1 MTLTAQ
7 GFTQDSPTAIRT
19 DLTNQALADVE
30 GFTSF
35 PTELRTNLIDEAV
48 IVEMKIQDQ
57 INSLMNG
64 IGPDFANDQMFKQ
77 YGCSFGLTMKGFQY
91 AQATLRFSGTAGTV
105 VPKGTRARN
114 VANTVTLAATAQGII
129 GSTGTVDL
137 LCESASEVIVDIPA
151 TSITV
156 MVDAI
161 AGVTVTNPNAGTSG
175 IPAETIEQFKA
186 RVYNEVQSSRYGGIT
201 RAYSLLNQI
210 DGVESRLIHFR
221 VMEKLVTVE
230 STTKAYQGIEC
241 VVGGGDDNL
250 VAGAL
255 FESFLQTKNLLSDPS
270 NDETARTVSVDV
282 SLYGSTFP
290 VTYTRPKQLSGALTI
305 TLPIK
310 GVTTTN
316 AIMEGVL
323 KPVFENYFDTNKVG
337 QAISAAT
344 MDNLIYA
351 TLSDSGIDTANIGEI
366 VYAFT
371 LDSVPTP
378 MDSGFLPIEFDQ
390 YINLVTFVVNVSA

>member
-7 GFTQDSPTAIRT
+7 GFTQDSPTQIRT

-64 IGPDFANDQMFKQ
+64 IGPDFSNDQMFKQ
-77 YGCSFGLTMKGFQY
+77 YGCSFGLTMKDFQY

-105 VPKGTRARN
+105 IPKGTRARN

-161 AGVTVTNPNAGTSG
+161 SGVTVTNPNAGTSG

-201 RAYSLLNQI
+201 RAYSLLNLI

-221 VMEKLVTVE
+221 TMEKIVTG
-230 STTKAYQGIEC
+230 TPDKYYQGIEC
-241 VVGGGDDNL
+241 VVGGGDDNV

-255 FESFLQTKNLLSDPS
+255 FESFLQTKNLLSNPS
-270 NDETARTVSVDV
+270 NSETARTVSVDV

-290 VTYTRPKQLSGALTI
+290 VTYTRPKQITGALTI
-305 TLPIK
+305 AMSID

-323 KPVFENYFDTNKVG
+323 KPVFENYFDTINVG
-337 QAISAAT
+337 QAVSEAS
-344 MDNLIYA
+344 MNQLIYG
-351 TLSDSGIDTANIGEI
+351 TLADSGIPTANIGTIE
-366 VYAFT
+366 YSFT

-378 MDSGFLPIEFDQ
+378 VEGGYLPLDFDQ
-390 YINLVTFVVNVSA
+390 YINLTTFTVSVT

>member
-48 IVEMKIQDQ
+48 IIEMKIQDQ

-77 YGCSFGLTMKGFQY
+77 FGCSFGLTMKDFQY
-91 AQATLRFSGTAGTV
+91 AQATLRFSGTAGTII
-105 VPKGTRARN
+105 PKGTRARN
-114 VANTVTLAATAQGII
+114 VANTVTLAATTQGII

-137 LCESASEVIVDIPA
+137 LCESSSEVIVDIPA
-151 TSITV
+151 TTITV

-161 AGVTVTNPNAGTSG
+161 SGVTVTNPNAGTSG
-175 IPAETIEQFKA
+175 IPAETIEQFKT
-186 RVYNEVQSSRYGGIT
+186 RYYNEVQSPRYGGIT

-221 VMEKLVTVE
+221 TMEKIVTG
-230 STTKAYQGIEC
+230 TPDKYYQGIEC
-241 VVGGGDDNL
+241 VVGGGDDNA

-255 FESFLQTKNLLSDPS
+255 FESFLQTKNLLSNPS
-270 NDETARTVSVDV
+270 NSETARTVAVDV

-290 VTYTRPKQLSGALTI
+290 VQFTRPKQITGALSI
-305 TLPIK
+305 AMSID

-323 KPVFENYFDTNKVG
+323 KPVFENYFDTIMVG
-337 QAISAAT
+337 QAVSEAS
-344 MDNLIYA
+344 MNQLIYT
-351 TLSDSGIDTANIGEI
+351 TLKDSGIETANIGVI
-366 VYAFT
+366 AYTFT

-378 MDSGFLPIEFDQ
+378 IEGGYLPLEFDQ
-390 YINLVTFVVNVSA
+390 YINLASFTVNVT

>member
-7 GFTQDSPTAIRT
+7 GFTQDSPTTIRT
-19 DLTNQALADVE
+19 DLTNQALAEVE

-35 PTELRTNLIDEAV
+35 PTELRTNLIDESV
-48 IVEMKIQDQ
+48 IIEMYFQDM

-64 IGPDFANDQMFKQ
+64 IGPDFSNDQMFKQ
-77 YGCSFGLTMKGFQY
+77 YGCSFGLTMKDFQY
-91 AQATLRFSGTAGTV
+91 AQATLRFSGTAGTII
-105 VPKGTRARN
+105 PKGTRARN

-129 GSTGTVDL
+129 GSTGTVDI
-137 LCESASEVIVDIPA
+137 LCESSSEVIVDIPA
-151 TSITV
+151 TTITV

-161 AGVTVTNPNAGTSG
+161 SGVTVTNPNAGTSG

-186 RVYNEVQSSRYGGIT
+186 RVYNEVQSPRYGGIT

-221 VMEKLVTVE
+221 TMEKIVTG
-230 STTKAYQGIEC
+230 TPDKYYQGIEC

-255 FESFLQTKNLLSDPS
+255 FESFLQTKNLLSSPS
-270 NDETARTVSVDV
+270 NTETARTVSVDV
-282 SLYGSTFP
+282 PLYGSTFP
-290 VTYTRPKQLSGALTI
+290 VTFTRPKQLTGALTI

-310 GVTTTN
+310 GVTTTS

-337 QAISAAT
+337 QAVSAAT
-344 MDNLIYA
+344 MDSLIYE
-351 TLSDSGIDTANIGEI
+351 TLLASGIETANIGEI
-366 VYAFT
+366 AYAFT

-390 YINLVTFVVNVSA
+390 YINLASFTVNVSA

>member
-7 GFTQDSPTAIRT
+7 GFTQDSPTQIRT

-48 IVEMKIQDQ
+48 IIEMKIQDQ

-77 YGCSFGLTMKGFQY
+77 FGCSFGLTMKDFQY
-91 AQATLRFSGTAGTV
+91 AQATLRFSGTAGTII
-105 VPKGTRARN
+105 PKGTRARN

-129 GSTGTVDL
+129 GSTGTADL
-137 LCESASEVIVDIPA
+137 LCESASEVIVDIPSA
-151 TSITV
+151 SITV

-161 AGVTVTNPNAGTSG
+161 SGVTVTNPNAGTSG
-175 IPAETIEQFKA
+175 IPAETIEQFKT
-186 RVYNEVQSSRYGGIT
+186 RYYNEVQSARYGGIT

-221 VMEKLVTVE
+221 TMEKIVD
-230 STTKAYQGIEC
+230 TKYYQGIEC
-241 VVGGGDDNL
+241 VVGGGDDYI
-250 VAGAL
+250 VAGSL
-255 FESFLQTKNLLSDPS
+255 FESFLQTKNLLSSPS
-270 NDETARTVSVDV
+270 NSETARTVAVDV
-282 SLYGSTFP
+282 SMYGSTFP
-290 VTYTRPKQLSGALTI
+290 VTFTRPKQITGALSI
-305 TLPIK
+305 AMSIE
-310 GVTTTN
+310 GITTTN

-323 KPVFENYFDTNKVG
+323 KPVFENYFDTIMVG
-337 QAISAAT
+337 QAVSEAS
-344 MDNLIYA
+344 MNQLIYT
-351 TLSDSGIDTANIGEI
+351 TLKDSGIETANIGVI
-366 VYAFT
+366 TYTFT

-378 MDSGFLPIEFDQ
+378 IEGGYLPLEFDQ
-390 YINLVTFVVNVSA
+390 YINLASFAVSVT

>member
-48 IVEMKIQDQ
+48 IIEMKIQDQ

-64 IGPDFANDQMFKQ
+64 IGPDFSNDQMFKQ
-77 YGCSFGLTMKGFQY
+77 YGCSFGLTMKDFQY
-91 AQATLRFSGTAGTV
+91 AQATLRFSGTAGTII
-105 VPKGTRARN
+105 PKGTRARN

-137 LCESASEVIVDIPA
+137 LCESSSEVIVDIPA

-161 AGVTVTNPNAGTSG
+161 SGVTVTNPNAGTSG
-175 IPAETIEQFKA
+175 IPAETIDQFKA
-186 RVYNEVQSSRYGGIT
+186 RVYNEVQSPRYGGIT

-221 VMEKLVTVE
+221 TMEKIVTG
-230 STTKAYQGIEC
+230 TPDKYYQGIEC

-255 FESFLQTKNLLSDPS
+255 FESFLQTKNLLSSPS
-270 NDETARTVSVDV
+270 NTETARTVSVDV
-282 SLYGSTFP
+282 PLYGSTFP
-290 VTYTRPKQLSGALTI
+290 VTFTRPKQLTGALTI

-310 GVTTTN
+310 GVTTTS

-337 QAISAAT
+337 QAVSAAT
-344 MDNLIYA
+344 MDSLIYE
-351 TLSDSGIDTANIGEI
+351 TLLASGIETANIGEI
-366 VYAFT
+366 AYAFT

-390 YINLVTFVVNVSA
+390 YINLASFTVNVSA